1 MISTTSIN
9 CYLNLL
15 TKHLQ
20 LRNSLLEGLLVIN
33 LKEVREANDTIQN
46 LRSKISKRLSKR
58 MNGKTSKSNS
68 TKTTRR
74 KFSKSMMTL
83 LKEFKTL
90 VWSIRRR
97 SQECR
102 ISTENDLTQEQSRG
116 AMVEKE
122 TYPGDP
128 ILQEQK
134 LGWMTLVQITA
145 S

>member
-1 MISTTSIN
+1 
-9 CYLNLL
+9 
-15 TKHLQ
+15 
-20 LRNSLLEGLLVIN
+20 
-33 LKEVREANDTIQN
+33 
-46 LRSKISKRLSKR
+46 

-102 ISTENDLTQEQSRG
+102 ISTENDLTQEQSQG

>member
-15 TKHLQ
+15 IKHLQ

-33 LKEVREANDTIQN
+33 PKEVREANDTIQN
-46 LRSKISKRLSKR
+46 LWSKISRRLSRR
-58 MNGKTSKSNS
+58 MNGKTSKSNL

-83 LKEFKTL
+83 LKEFKTP

-102 ISTENDLTQEQSRG
+102 ISTENDLTQEQSQG